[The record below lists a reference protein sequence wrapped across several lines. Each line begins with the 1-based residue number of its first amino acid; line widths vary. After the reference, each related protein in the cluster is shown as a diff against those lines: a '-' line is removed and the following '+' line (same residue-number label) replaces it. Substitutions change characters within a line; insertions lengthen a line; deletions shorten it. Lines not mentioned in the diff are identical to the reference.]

1 MEIRKKNDNNL
12 FLSIS
17 TFIELVI
24 MVLIGID
31 IFNGL

>member
-12 FLSIS
+12 FLSLS

-31 IFNGL
+31 TFNIL

>member
-1 MEIRKKNDNNL
+1 MEVRRKNDNNL

>member
-1 MEIRKKNDNNL
+1 MEVRRKNDNNL

-31 IFNGL
+31 IFNRL

>member
-1 MEIRKKNDNNL
+1 MEVRRKNDNNL

-17 TFIELVI
+17 TFIEVVI

-31 IFNGL
+31 TFNIL

>member
-1 MEIRKKNDNNL
+1 MEVRRKNDNNL

-31 IFNGL
+31 TFNIL

>member
-1 MEIRKKNDNNL
+1 MEVRRKNDNNL

-31 IFNGL
+31 AFNIL